1 MNHPK
6 EPYNR
11 LFDRFNSR
19 FAQLAEQLGFTFEL
33 RAGPNLGRT
42 LRLSGD
48 PLKRG
53 AFLELKHHWSKSD
66 PIDPIVTVGYG
77 AWYRPKQAT
86 FPLYVLT
93 KIFYDGKLSE
103 LDDAT
108 ATSKLKLA
116 CAEVKAVSQEKVI
129 QEGKV
134 FSDWPKDPSEAGS
147 YYE

>member
-19 FAQLAEQLGFTFEL
+19 FATLAAELGFVFEL
-33 RAGPNLGRT
+33 RAGPNIGRT
-42 LRLSGD
+42 LRLKDD

-53 AFLELKHHWSKSD
+53 VFLELKHNWTKSD

-77 AWYRPKQAT
+77 AWYRPGQTT
-86 FPLYVLT
+86 FPLHFLS
-93 KIFYDGKLSE
+93 KMFYDGKLSE

-108 ATSKLKLA
+108 VTNKLQLA
-116 CAEVKAVSQEKVI
+116 CAEVKAVSQNKVMR
-129 QEGKV
+129 EGKA